1 LMPGP
6 EIEYQRRVNRAVF
19 DMVNGCQSFG
29 VKIVRI
35 IKPLHAVQWRR
46 LKRTSMSV
54 TSNEQ
59 GIEVVSQSVFNLPK
73 LGFFP
78 LPGELRKLTY
88 LIKAAD
94 LLVSHMPNGGALA
107 SILSSKTGIPF
118 VHCVHG
124 TDLLDIQ
131 FLRAVRSSSKG
142 LFARSHAIAKQL
154 KNKQI
159 ECEGICFSGISKDWV
174 LNDLGQKKFDPCH
187 LITVCDLIPLK
198 NIDVVLFALAQLT
211 SEFDWTYTVIGD
223 GPQRAALESMIS
235 DLGLEDRVSLLG
247 RRSRDEV
254 IKLMDDASIFVMPSA
269 PESMGMAYLEA
280 MARGCIVVG
289 AVGWGI
295 DGVVHDGING
305 FLTSPRDVASCTQ
318 AIQRAFN
325 ANFSVRE
332 SSLET
337 VKTSFTE
344 NNSFKNYAKL
354 LRDAVDGK
362 SREEVVK
369 VT

>member
-1 LMPGP
+1 
-6 EIEYQRRVNRAVF
+6 
-19 DMVNGCQSFG
+19 
-29 VKIVRI
+29 
-35 IKPLHAVQWRR
+35 
-46 LKRTSMSV
+46 
-54 TSNEQ
+54 
-59 GIEVVSQSVFNLPK
+59 
-73 LGFFP
+73 
-78 LPGELRKLTY
+78 
-88 LIKAAD
+88 
-94 LLVSHMPNGGALA
+94 
-107 SILSSKTGIPF
+107 
-118 VHCVHG
+118 
-124 TDLLDIQ
+124 
-131 FLRAVRSSSKG
+131 
-142 LFARSHAIAKQL
+142 
-154 KNKQI
+154 
-159 ECEGICFSGISKDWV
+159 
-174 LNDLGQKKFDPCH
+174 
-187 LITVCDLIPLK
+187 
-198 NIDVVLFALAQLT
+198 
-211 SEFDWTYTVIGD
+211 
-223 GPQRAALESMIS
+223 
-235 DLGLEDRVSLLG
+235 
-247 RRSRDEV
+247 
-254 IKLMDDASIFVMPSA
+254 MDDASIFVMPSA